1 MQQAVR
7 EITGMTERLGSRN
20 VVLNAGGRPKL
31 RGLER
36 VGQCL
41 TLIAACLTAAV
52 TLGGDEPV
60 GSEEPVASEEAVL
73 NVYNWAD
80 YIGRT
85 TLADFEREFGIK
97 VNYDVYDASPTVDA
111 KLMAG
116 RSGYDVVVHSAGYS
130 SRLQAAGIYQA
141 LDRSRLTN
149 WHHLDADL
157 LEQFALFDP
166 GNRYGVPYMWGT
178 TGFAYNEAM
187 ILERMP
193 DAPVGSAAMLLDPKV
208 ASRFA
213 DCGISILEAPTEVIP
228 LALIYLGRDPNSL
241 APEDLKA
248 AEGVLQ
254 AVRPYI
260 KYYSATKFLL
270 DLPAGELC
278 LAGSWS
284 GDYAVAASRAREA
297 GLDLPLKYSVPSEGG
312 TIWFDA
318 AYIPADA
325 PHPGNAHLFLN
336 YLLRPEVIAAITND
350 TGYANPNR
358 SALALVSPEY
368 AADPAIYP
376 DAKTM
381 ERLHV
386 TFLAGPKAERRR
398 TRAWTRAKSGL

>member
-1 MQQAVR
+1 MQLAVR
-7 EITGMTERLGSRN
+7 EITGMTER
-20 VVLNAGGRPKL
+20 AKL
-31 RGLER
+31 RLAL
-36 VGQCL
+36 VATCL
-41 TLIAACLTAAV
+41 VVPAM
-52 TLGGDEPV
+52 LGA
-60 GSEEPVASEEAVL
+60 EEPVV

-80 YIGRT
+80 YIGKT
-85 TLADFEREFGIK
+85 TLADFEREYGIE

-130 SRLQAAGIYQA
+130 SRLQEAGIYQV
-141 LDRSRLTN
+141 LDRSQLSN
-149 WHHLDADL
+149 WHHLDPEL
-157 LEQFALFDP
+157 LRQFALFDP

-187 ILERMP
+187 ILERLP
-193 DAPVGSAAMLLDPKV
+193 DAPVDSAAMMLDPEV
-208 ASRFA
+208 ASQFA

-228 LALIYLGRDPNSL
+228 QALIYLGRDPNSL
-241 APEDLKA
+241 EPEDLKA
-248 AEGVLQ
+248 AEEVLQ
-254 AVRPYI
+254 AVRPHI

-284 GDYAVAASRAREA
+284 GDYAVATIRARES
-297 GLDLPLKYSVPSEGG
+297 GLELPLKYTVPREGG

-336 YLLRPEVIAAITND
+336 FLLRPEVIAAITND
-350 TGYANPNR
+350 TGYANANR
-358 SALALVSPEY
+358 SALPLVVPEY
-368 AADPAIYP
+368 ANDPAIYP
-376 DAKTM
+376 DEAVM
-381 ERLHV
+381 ARLHV

-398 TRAWTRAKSGL
+398 TRAWTRAKTGL

>member
-7 EITGMTERLGSRN
+7 EITEMAKRLGRRN
-20 VVLNAGGRPKL
+20 VALKRVVQPPLRPLSRAGWRL
-31 RGLER
+31 A
-36 VGQCL
+36 
-41 TLIAACLTAAV
+41 LIVACLAAPAL
-52 TLGGDEPV
+52 TGAYEPV
-60 GSEEPVASEEAVL
+60 DSEESVL

-80 YIGRT
+80 YIGQT
-85 TLADFEREFGIK
+85 TIADFEREYGIE

-141 LDRSRLTN
+141 LDRSQLTN
-149 WHHLDADL
+149 WRHLDPEL
-157 LEQFALFDP
+157 LGQFALFDP

-187 ILERMP
+187 ILKRMP
-193 DAPVGSAAMLLDPKV
+193 DAPVGSARMMFDPAV
-208 ASRFA
+208 VSRFA

-228 LALIYLGRDPNSL
+228 LALMYLGRDPNSL

-248 AEGVLQ
+248 AEQVLQ

-270 DLPAGELC
+270 DMPAGELC

-284 GDYAVAASRAREA
+284 GDYSVAASRAREA
-297 GLDLPLKYSVPSEGG
+297 GLELPLKYSVPSEGG

-325 PHPGNAHLFLN
+325 PHPRNAHLFLN

-350 TGYANPNR
+350 TGYANANR
-358 SALALVSPEY
+358 SAFALVSPEY

-376 DAKTM
+376 DDEIKA
-381 ERLHV
+381 RLKV

>member
-1 MQQAVR
+1 MALNRVAQPPLR
-7 EITGMTERLGSRN
+7 RLSR
-20 VVLNAGGRPKL
+20 AGWRL
-31 RGLER
+31 A
-36 VGQCL
+36 
-41 TLIAACLTAAV
+41 LIAACLATSALA
-52 TLGGDEPV
+52 GADEPV
-60 GSEEPVASEEAVL
+60 DSEESVL

-85 TLADFEREFGIK
+85 TIADFEREFGIK

-141 LDRSRLTN
+141 LDRSQLTN
-149 WHHLDADL
+149 WRHLDLDL
-157 LEQFALFDP
+157 LDQFALFDP

-193 DAPVGSAAMLLDPKV
+193 DAPVGSARMMFDPAV

-228 LALIYLGRDPNSL
+228 LALMYLGRDPNSL

-248 AEGVLQ
+248 AEQVLQ

-270 DLPAGELC
+270 DMPAGELC

-284 GDYAVAASRAREA
+284 GDYSVAAERAREA
-297 GLDLPLKYSVPSEGG
+297 GLELPLKYSVPSEGG

-325 PHPGNAHLFLN
+325 PHPRNAHLFLN

-350 TGYANPNR
+350 TGYANANR
-358 SALALVSPEY
+358 SAFALVSPEY

-376 DAKTM
+376 DEEIKA
-381 ERLHV
+381 RLKV

>member
-1 MQQAVR
+1 MIVGLLAAPA
-7 EITGMTERLGSRN
+7 M
-20 VVLNAGGRPKL
+20 AG
-31 RGLER
+31 
-36 VGQCL
+36 
-41 TLIAACLTAAV
+41 A
-52 TLGGDEPV
+52 
-60 GSEEPVASEEAVL
+60 EEPVV

-80 YIGRT
+80 YIGQT
-85 TLADFEREFGIK
+85 TLSDFEREYGIK

-130 SRLQAAGIYQA
+130 SRLQEVGIYRP
-141 LDRSRLTN
+141 LDRSQLTN

-157 LEQFALFDP
+157 LDQFALFDP

-178 TGFAYNEAM
+178 TGFAYNEAI
-187 ILERMP
+187 ILSRMP
-193 DAPVGSAAMLLDPKV
+193 DAPVGSARMLFDPEV
-208 ASRFA
+208 VSRFA

-228 LALIYLGRDPNSL
+228 MALMYLGRDPNSL

-260 KYYSATKFLL
+260 KYFSATKFLL

-284 GDYAVAASRAREA
+284 GDYAVAATRAREA
-297 GLDLPLKYSVPSEGG
+297 GLDLTLKYSVPSEGG
-312 TIWFDA
+312 AIWFDA

-350 TGYANPNR
+350 TGYANANR
-358 SALALVSPEY
+358 SAFALVAPG
-368 AADPAIYP
+368 IC
-376 DAKTM
+376 
-381 ERLHV
+381 H
-386 TFLAGPKAERRR
+386 G
-398 TRAWTRAKSGL
+398 SGHLPG